1 MTQGNLMIVREERT
15 FSTCTS
21 LDDVTPWCY
30 TRTRVIP
37 DINHGLQ
44 DQALLGAGFWIFP
57 VQEDLGSLD
66 GYWGYCSPNCSGELP
81 SPASKFSLTAW
92 PDFWNLALFDLST
105 WGSGICYTY
114 DPPAEVNIPNM
125 RKYKTF

>member
-1 MTQGNLMIVREERT
+1 MPDSLTDSQTLKDSATQLLKKYKSGAL
-15 FSTCTS
+15 
-21 LDDVTPWCY
+21 VTQF
-30 TRTRVIP
+30 TRSGI
-37 DINHGLQ
+37 
-44 DQALLGAGFWIFP
+44 AWSWICNFP

-81 SPASKFSLTAW
+81 SPASKYSLTAR

-114 DPPAEVNIPNM
+114 DPPAEVSIPNM
-125 RKYKTF
+125 RKYEKTY